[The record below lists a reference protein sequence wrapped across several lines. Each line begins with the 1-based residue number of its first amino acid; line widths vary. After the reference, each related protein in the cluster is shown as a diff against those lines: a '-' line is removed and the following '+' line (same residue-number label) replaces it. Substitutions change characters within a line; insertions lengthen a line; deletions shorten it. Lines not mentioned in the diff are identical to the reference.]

1 MNSLNGQK
9 IVGVFSSAGIGEREI
24 KAFLNPC
31 RYSWLYPLQ
40 LSEGGLMKKLLLT
53 LCAATALPG
62 VAAAHGFEFSQSG
75 MAGVY
80 YGIMETRDNNNV
92 SNMPNRLVFR
102 SDGNLEG
109 AYKFENQTRL
119 GVHADYTLVFRQHD
133 KDYNDG
139 DWRFYPYALAENP
152 KYGKF
157 TVGHTYNAAFQLHQ
171 GAQEITWIGIQDS
184 NLPYW
189 LTSANWV
196 NGLKT
201 VKFAT
206 PKSTNIM
213 DDGRSFKFSYFT
225 PMIGNTKFGFSYA
238 PDNASRRGMVSR
250 YTSYQKKEDGYT
262 AAMQN
267 KWNPGLGDLYTSV
280 AYGLFNRTDNEWAFG
295 VRWVVD
301 KFNVST
307 SYKNAYIDGDKN
319 PISTTARSPHLSA
332 YFDNYREGE
341 AWDFS
346 VGYDFGRFKT
356 NFAYLHSEA
365 KNTRNRDDIFIQAN
379 RYSLNEYFELFWVN
393 AYSNSKGVDRNSD
406 NNNKGYAVITGI
418 ALKY

>member
-1 MNSLNGQK
+1 
-9 IVGVFSSAGIGEREI
+9 
-24 KAFLNPC
+24 
-31 RYSWLYPLQ
+31 
-40 LSEGGLMKKLLLT
+40 MKKLLLT
-53 LCAATALPG
+53 LCAATALPR

-267 KWNPGLGDLYTSV
+267 KWKPGLGDLYTSV

-319 PISTTARSPHLSA
+319 PISTTARSPHLPA

>member
-1 MNSLNGQK
+1 
-9 IVGVFSSAGIGEREI
+9 
-24 KAFLNPC
+24 
-31 RYSWLYPLQ
+31 
-40 LSEGGLMKKLLLT
+40 MKKLLLT
-53 LCAATALPG
+53 LCAAMALPG

-80 YGIMETRDNNNV
+80 YGVMETRDNNNV

-319 PISTTARSPHLSA
+319 PISTTARSPHLPA

>member
-1 MNSLNGQK
+1 
-9 IVGVFSSAGIGEREI
+9 
-24 KAFLNPC
+24 
-31 RYSWLYPLQ
+31 
-40 LSEGGLMKKLLLT
+40 MKKLLLT

-319 PISTTARSPHLSA
+319 PISTTARSPHLPA
-332 YFDNYREGE
+332 FFDNYREGE

>member
-1 MNSLNGQK
+1 
-9 IVGVFSSAGIGEREI
+9 
-24 KAFLNPC
+24 
-31 RYSWLYPLQ
+31 
-40 LSEGGLMKKLLLT
+40 MKKLLLT

-80 YGIMETRDNNNV
+80 YGVMETRDNNNV

-319 PISTTARSPHLSA
+319 PISTTARSPHLPA

-346 VGYDFGRFKT
+346 LGYDFGRFKT

>member
-1 MNSLNGQK
+1 
-9 IVGVFSSAGIGEREI
+9 
-24 KAFLNPC
+24 
-31 RYSWLYPLQ
+31 
-40 LSEGGLMKKLLLT
+40 MKKLLLT

-307 SYKNAYIDGDKN
+307 SYKNVYIDGDKN
-319 PISTTARSPHLSA
+319 PISTTARSPHLPA

-379 RYSLNEYFELFWVN
+379 RYLLNEYFELFWVN

>member
-1 MNSLNGQK
+1 
-9 IVGVFSSAGIGEREI
+9 
-24 KAFLNPC
+24 
-31 RYSWLYPLQ
+31 
-40 LSEGGLMKKLLLT
+40 MKKLLLT

-319 PISTTARSPHLSA
+319 PISTTARSPHLPA

-365 KNTRNRDDIFIQAN
+365 KNTRNRDDIFILVN

>member
-1 MNSLNGQK
+1 
-9 IVGVFSSAGIGEREI
+9 
-24 KAFLNPC
+24 
-31 RYSWLYPLQ
+31 
-40 LSEGGLMKKLLLT
+40 MKKLLLT

-80 YGIMETRDNNNV
+80 YGIMETRENNNV

-319 PISTTARSPHLSA
+319 PISTTARSPHLPA

-346 VGYDFGRFKT
+346 LGYDFGRFKT

>member
-1 MNSLNGQK
+1 
-9 IVGVFSSAGIGEREI
+9 
-24 KAFLNPC
+24 
-31 RYSWLYPLQ
+31 
-40 LSEGGLMKKLLLT
+40 MKKLLLT

-157 TVGHTYNAAFQLHQ
+157 TVGHTYNAAVQLHQ

-319 PISTTARSPHLSA
+319 PISTTARSPHLPA

>member
-1 MNSLNGQK
+1 MN
-9 IVGVFSSAGIGEREI
+9 
-24 KAFLNPC
+24 
-31 RYSWLYPLQ
+31 
-40 LSEGGLMKKLLLT
+40 KLLLLFGSAIGFT
-53 LCAATALPG
+53 DAAFAG
-62 VAAAHGFEFSQSG
+62 SFEFSGSG
-75 MAGVY
+75 MAGEY
-80 YGIMETRDNNNV
+80 FGIMETRRGNNMD
-92 SNMPNRLVFR
+92 NMPNRAVFR
-102 SDGNLEG
+102 ADGKFEG
-109 AYKFENQTRL
+109 AYRAVS
-119 GVHADYTLVFRQHD
+119 GSRVGIHADYTVVDRQHD
-133 KDYNDG
+133 KNYPDG
-139 DWRFYPYALAENP
+139 DWRFFPYLLGEDDRF
-152 KYGKF
+152 GKL
-157 TVGHTYNAAFQLHQ
+157 TAGYTYNAALLLHT
-171 GAQEITWIGIQDS
+171 GAHDITWLGIRDS
-184 NLPYW
+184 NLTYF
-189 LTSANWV
+189 LSSANWK
-196 NGLKT
+196 NGRKQ

-206 PKSTNIM
+206 PKSTAIM
-213 DDGRSFKFSYFT
+213 DDGRAFKISYFT
-225 PMIGNTKFGFSYA
+225 PEIGNTTFGFSYT

-280 AYGLFNRTDNEWAFG
+280 DYGLFNRTDNEWAFG

-319 PISTTARSPHLSA
+319 PISTTARSPHLPA

>member
-1 MNSLNGQK
+1 
-9 IVGVFSSAGIGEREI
+9 
-24 KAFLNPC
+24 
-31 RYSWLYPLQ
+31 
-40 LSEGGLMKKLLLT
+40 MKKLLLT

-319 PISTTARSPHLSA
+319 PISTTARSPHLPA

-418 ALKY
+418 ALK

>member
-1 MNSLNGQK
+1 
-9 IVGVFSSAGIGEREI
+9 
-24 KAFLNPC
+24 
-31 RYSWLYPLQ
+31 
-40 LSEGGLMKKLLLT
+40 MKKLLLT

-62 VAAAHGFEFSQSG
+62 VVAAHGFEFSQSG

-319 PISTTARSPHLSA
+319 PISTTARSPHLPA

>member
-1 MNSLNGQK
+1 
-9 IVGVFSSAGIGEREI
+9 
-24 KAFLNPC
+24 
-31 RYSWLYPLQ
+31 
-40 LSEGGLMKKLLLT
+40 MKKLLLT

-62 VAAAHGFEFSQSG
+62 MAAAHGFEFSQSG

-109 AYKFENQTRL
+109 TYKFENQTRL

-319 PISTTARSPHLSA
+319 PISTTARSPHLPA

>member
-1 MNSLNGQK
+1 
-9 IVGVFSSAGIGEREI
+9 
-24 KAFLNPC
+24 
-31 RYSWLYPLQ
+31 
-40 LSEGGLMKKLLLT
+40 MKKLLLT

-62 VAAAHGFEFSQSG
+62 VAAHGFEFSQSG

-319 PISTTARSPHLSA
+319 PISTTARSPHLPA

>member
-1 MNSLNGQK
+1 
-9 IVGVFSSAGIGEREI
+9 
-24 KAFLNPC
+24 
-31 RYSWLYPLQ
+31 
-40 LSEGGLMKKLLLT
+40 MKKLLLT

-319 PISTTARSPHLSA
+319 PISTTARSPHLPA

-406 NNNKGYAVITGI
+406 YNNKGYAVITGI

>member
-1 MNSLNGQK
+1 
-9 IVGVFSSAGIGEREI
+9 
-24 KAFLNPC
+24 
-31 RYSWLYPLQ
+31 
-40 LSEGGLMKKLLLT
+40 MKKLLLT

-80 YGIMETRDNNNV
+80 YGVMETRDNNNV

-267 KWNPGLGDLYTSV
+267 KWNPGLGDLYTSG

-319 PISTTARSPHLSA
+319 PISTTARSPHLPA

>member
-1 MNSLNGQK
+1 
-9 IVGVFSSAGIGEREI
+9 
-24 KAFLNPC
+24 
-31 RYSWLYPLQ
+31 
-40 LSEGGLMKKLLLT
+40 MKKLLLT

-319 PISTTARSPHLSA
+319 PISTTARSPHLPA

-393 AYSNSKGVDRNSD
+393 AYSNSKGVDRDSD

>member
-1 MNSLNGQK
+1 
-9 IVGVFSSAGIGEREI
+9 
-24 KAFLNPC
+24 
-31 RYSWLYPLQ
+31 
-40 LSEGGLMKKLLLT
+40 MKKLLLT

-157 TVGHTYNAAFQLHQ
+157 TVGHTYNEAFQLHQ

-319 PISTTARSPHLSA
+319 PISTTARSPHLPA

>member
-1 MNSLNGQK
+1 
-9 IVGVFSSAGIGEREI
+9 
-24 KAFLNPC
+24 
-31 RYSWLYPLQ
+31 
-40 LSEGGLMKKLLLT
+40 MKKLLLT

-92 SNMPNRLVFR
+92 SNMLNRLVFR

-319 PISTTARSPHLSA
+319 PISTTARSPHLLA

-379 RYSLNEYFELFWVN
+379 RYLLNEYFELFWVN

>member
-1 MNSLNGQK
+1 
-9 IVGVFSSAGIGEREI
+9 
-24 KAFLNPC
+24 
-31 RYSWLYPLQ
+31 
-40 LSEGGLMKKLLLT
+40 MKKLLLT

-171 GAQEITWIGIQDS
+171 GAQEITWISIQDS

-267 KWNPGLGDLYTSV
+267 KWNLGLGDLYTSV

-319 PISTTARSPHLSA
+319 PISTTARSPHLPA

>member
-1 MNSLNGQK
+1 
-9 IVGVFSSAGIGEREI
+9 
-24 KAFLNPC
+24 
-31 RYSWLYPLQ
+31 
-40 LSEGGLMKKLLLT
+40 MKKLLLT

-109 AYKFENQTRL
+109 AYKFEIQTRL

-295 VRWVVD
+295 VRWVGD

-319 PISTTARSPHLSA
+319 PISTTARSPHLPA

>member
-1 MNSLNGQK
+1 
-9 IVGVFSSAGIGEREI
+9 
-24 KAFLNPC
+24 
-31 RYSWLYPLQ
+31 
-40 LSEGGLMKKLLLT
+40 MKKLLLT

-201 VKFAT
+201 VKFAP

-319 PISTTARSPHLSA
+319 PISTTARSPHLPA

>member
-1 MNSLNGQK
+1 
-9 IVGVFSSAGIGEREI
+9 
-24 KAFLNPC
+24 
-31 RYSWLYPLQ
+31 
-40 LSEGGLMKKLLLT
+40 MKKLLLT

-201 VKFAT
+201 VKFAS

-213 DDGRSFKFSYFT
+213 DDGSSFKFSYFT

-319 PISTTARSPHLSA
+319 PISTTARSPHLPA

>member
-1 MNSLNGQK
+1 
-9 IVGVFSSAGIGEREI
+9 
-24 KAFLNPC
+24 
-31 RYSWLYPLQ
+31 
-40 LSEGGLMKKLLLT
+40 MKKLLLT

-250 YTSYQKKEDGYT
+250 YTSYQKKDHGYT

-319 PISTTARSPHLSA
+319 PISTTARSSHLPA

>member
-1 MNSLNGQK
+1 
-9 IVGVFSSAGIGEREI
+9 
-24 KAFLNPC
+24 
-31 RYSWLYPLQ
+31 
-40 LSEGGLMKKLLLT
+40 MKKLLLT

-319 PISTTARSPHLSA
+319 PISTTARSPHLPA

-346 VGYDFGRFKT
+346 IGYDFGRFKT

>member
-1 MNSLNGQK
+1 
-9 IVGVFSSAGIGEREI
+9 
-24 KAFLNPC
+24 
-31 RYSWLYPLQ
+31 
-40 LSEGGLMKKLLLT
+40 MKKLLLT

-250 YTSYQKKEDGYT
+250 YTSYQKKRRRLHRSHAKQVESR
-262 AAMQN
+262 
-267 KWNPGLGDLYTSV
+267 LG
-280 AYGLFNRTDNEWAFG
+280 
-295 VRWVVD
+295 
-301 KFNVST
+301 
-307 SYKNAYIDGDKN
+307 
-319 PISTTARSPHLSA
+319 
-332 YFDNYREGE
+332 
-341 AWDFS
+341 
-346 VGYDFGRFKT
+346 
-356 NFAYLHSEA
+356 
-365 KNTRNRDDIFIQAN
+365 
-379 RYSLNEYFELFWVN
+379 
-393 AYSNSKGVDRNSD
+393 
-406 NNNKGYAVITGI
+406 
-418 ALKY
+418 

>member
-1 MNSLNGQK
+1 
-9 IVGVFSSAGIGEREI
+9 
-24 KAFLNPC
+24 
-31 RYSWLYPLQ
+31 
-40 LSEGGLMKKLLLT
+40 MKKLLLT

-62 VAAAHGFEFSQSG
+62 VAAARGFEFSQSG

-319 PISTTARSPHLSA
+319 PISTTARSPHLPA

>member
-1 MNSLNGQK
+1 
-9 IVGVFSSAGIGEREI
+9 
-24 KAFLNPC
+24 
-31 RYSWLYPLQ
+31 
-40 LSEGGLMKKLLLT
+40 MKKLLLT

-319 PISTTARSPHLSA
+319 PISTTARSPHLPA

-365 KNTRNRDDIFIQAN
+365 KNTRNRGDIFIQAN

>member
-1 MNSLNGQK
+1 
-9 IVGVFSSAGIGEREI
+9 
-24 KAFLNPC
+24 
-31 RYSWLYPLQ
+31 
-40 LSEGGLMKKLLLT
+40 MKKLLLT

-267 KWNPGLGDLYTSV
+267 KWNSGLGDLYTSV

-319 PISTTARSPHLSA
+319 PISTTARSPHLPA

>member
-1 MNSLNGQK
+1 
-9 IVGVFSSAGIGEREI
+9 
-24 KAFLNPC
+24 
-31 RYSWLYPLQ
+31 
-40 LSEGGLMKKLLLT
+40 MKKLLLT

-250 YTSYQKKEDGYT
+250 YTSYQKKEGGYT

-319 PISTTARSPHLSA
+319 PISTTARSPHLPA

>member
-1 MNSLNGQK
+1 
-9 IVGVFSSAGIGEREI
+9 
-24 KAFLNPC
+24 
-31 RYSWLYPLQ
+31 
-40 LSEGGLMKKLLLT
+40 MKKLLLT

-295 VRWVVD
+295 VRWVGD

-319 PISTTARSPHLSA
+319 PISTTARSPHLPA

-406 NNNKGYAVITGI
+406 NNNKGYAVIPGI

>member
-1 MNSLNGQK
+1 
-9 IVGVFSSAGIGEREI
+9 
-24 KAFLNPC
+24 
-31 RYSWLYPLQ
+31 
-40 LSEGGLMKKLLLT
+40 MKKLLLT

-319 PISTTARSPHLSA
+319 PISTTARSPHLPA

-365 KNTRNRDDIFIQAN
+365 KNTHNRDDIFIQAN

>member
-1 MNSLNGQK
+1 
-9 IVGVFSSAGIGEREI
+9 
-24 KAFLNPC
+24 
-31 RYSWLYPLQ
+31 
-40 LSEGGLMKKLLLT
+40 MKKLLLT

-157 TVGHTYNAAFQLHQ
+157 TVGYTYNAAFQLHQ

-307 SYKNAYIDGDKN
+307 SYKNAYIDSDKN
-319 PISTTARSPHLSA
+319 PISTTARSPHLPA

-341 AWDFS
+341 AWDLS

>member
-1 MNSLNGQK
+1 
-9 IVGVFSSAGIGEREI
+9 
-24 KAFLNPC
+24 
-31 RYSWLYPLQ
+31 
-40 LSEGGLMKKLLLT
+40 MKKLLLT

-319 PISTTARSPHLSA
+319 PISTTARSPHLPA

-393 AYSNSKGVDRNSD
+393 AYSNSKGLDRNSD

>member
-1 MNSLNGQK
+1 
-9 IVGVFSSAGIGEREI
+9 
-24 KAFLNPC
+24 
-31 RYSWLYPLQ
+31 
-40 LSEGGLMKKLLLT
+40 MKKLLLT

-80 YGIMETRDNNNV
+80 YGIMETRENNNV

-319 PISTTARSPHLSA
+319 PISTTARSPHLPA
-332 YFDNYREGE
+332 YFVNYREGE

>member
-1 MNSLNGQK
+1 
-9 IVGVFSSAGIGEREI
+9 
-24 KAFLNPC
+24 
-31 RYSWLYPLQ
+31 
-40 LSEGGLMKKLLLT
+40 MKKLLLT

-80 YGIMETRDNNNV
+80 YGIMDTRDNNNV

-319 PISTTARSPHLSA
+319 PISTTARSPHLPA

-393 AYSNSKGVDRNSD
+393 AYSNSIGVDRNSD